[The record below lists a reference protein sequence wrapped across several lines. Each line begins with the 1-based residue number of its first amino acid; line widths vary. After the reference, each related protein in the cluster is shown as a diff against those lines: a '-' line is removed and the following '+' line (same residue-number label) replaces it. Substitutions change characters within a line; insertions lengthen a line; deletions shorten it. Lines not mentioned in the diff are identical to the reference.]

1 MKHYNKIR
9 YYFYYLW
16 WILVPLTIT
25 GILYDSLMSFIP
37 RIEGDAINSIKQQN
51 TDLIIK
57 SSLIFLGLTIFAQIN
72 RFLKRYLVRVF
83 SNKMNY
89 LMRNKCFNH
98 MLSLDMVFY
107 KQNKVGDI
115 LNKNTT
121 DISDTCESI
130 RKLTTEIF
138 DTVILMI
145 GYIVSYFLLDYKI
158 ALMSLPFVLIS
169 IIISLL
175 LKKKVYMTTKDY
187 KEYSSKFKDST
198 LNMLKNEIYFRGM
211 GVNEKYID
219 QYSKE
224 VDVLAKK
231 NVKNLVYKASM
242 ESIYSSIGFIGLFFV
257 LYFGLNNV
265 IDGTYDIGTF
275 TTILTT
281 FVLIANK
288 GSKVGKS
295 FNAYQGLKVTW
306 KRIKPFLED
315 DIEIEEEYQFN
326 SDGLSLI
333 DFSYSYDDFKTPT
346 ITYSFNKDE
355 KIGIVGRVHTGKS
368 TLLKSLTGLYEYD
381 GEAKLNGIDLK
392 DLFKSK
398 NQVIS
403 YCPSKESL
411 FKDSIANNIE
421 LGRDGNIKEALNSAC
436 LTDSQLDINTEINP
450 TMVNISGGQKQRLM
464 LARSL
469 YHQSNMY
476 LLDNPFSSLERSM
489 SESISNQV
497 LDMNGLFFIVTN
509 DENILKKLDR
519 IIYLND
525 GIAKID
531 TYFNLLKDDSFKSL
545 VEGDYDKEIT
555 LGIY

>member
-16 WILVPLTIT
+16 GILVPLTIT

-51 TDLIIK
+51 SDLIIK
-57 SSLIFLGLTIFAQIN
+57 SALIFLGLTIFVQIN

-98 MLSLDMVFY
+98 MLSLDMTFY
-107 KQNKVGDI
+107 EQNKVGDI

-198 LNMLKNEIYFRGM
+198 LNMLRNEIYFRGM

-224 VDVLAKK
+224 VDILAKK

-315 DIEIEEEYQFN
+315 DIEKEEEYQFN

-355 KIGIVGRVHTGKS
+355 KIGIVGRVHIGKS

-381 GEAKLNGIDLK
+381 GEAKFNGIDLK

-545 VEGDYDKEIT
+545 VEG
-555 LGIY
+555 

>member
-16 WILVPLTIT
+16 GILVPLTIT

-37 RIEGDAINSIKQQN
+37 RIQGDAINSIKQQN

-57 SSLIFLGLTIFAQIN
+57 SAMIFLGLTIFVQIN

-89 LMRNKCFNH
+89 LMKNKCFNH
-98 MLSLDMVFY
+98 MLSLDMAFY
-107 KQNKVGDI
+107 EQNKVGDI

-169 IIISLL
+169 IIISLF

-224 VDVLAKK
+224 VDILAKK

-265 IDGTYDIGTF
+265 IDGTYDIGIF

-288 GSKVGKS
+288 GAKFGKS

-315 DIEIEEEYQFN
+315 DIEKEEEYQFN

-545 VEGDYDKEIT
+545 VEG
-555 LGIY
+555 

>member
-16 WILVPLTIT
+16 GILVPLTIT

-57 SSLIFLGLTIFAQIN
+57 SSLIFLGLTIFVQIN

-98 MLSLDMVFY
+98 MLSLDMAFY
-107 KQNKVGDI
+107 EQNKVGDI

-224 VDVLAKK
+224 VDILAKK

-288 GSKVGKS
+288 GAKVGKS

-315 DIEIEEEYQFN
+315 DIEKEEEYQFN

-545 VEGDYDKEIT
+545 VEG
-555 LGIY
+555 

>member
-16 WILVPLTIT
+16 GILVPLTIT

-37 RIEGDAINSIKQQN
+37 RIQGDAINSIKQQN
-51 TDLIIK
+51 IDLIIK
-57 SSLIFLGLTIFAQIN
+57 SALIFLGLTIFVQIN

-98 MLSLDMVFY
+98 MLSLDMAFY
-107 KQNKVGDI
+107 EQNKVGDI

-169 IIISLL
+169 IIISLF

-211 GVNEKYID
+211 GVNEKYIN

-224 VDVLAKK
+224 VDILAKK

-265 IDGTYDIGTF
+265 IDGTYDIGIF

-288 GSKVGKS
+288 GAKVGKS

-315 DIEIEEEYQFN
+315 DIEKEEEYQFN

-545 VEGDYDKEIT
+545 VEG
-555 LGIY
+555 

>member
-16 WILVPLTIT
+16 GILVPLTIT

-57 SSLIFLGLTIFAQIN
+57 SALIFLGLTIFVQIN

-98 MLSLDMVFY
+98 MLSLDMAFY
-107 KQNKVGDI
+107 EQNKVGDI

-198 LNMLKNEIYFRGM
+198 LNMLRNEIYFRGM

-224 VDVLAKK
+224 VDILAKK

-242 ESIYSSIGFIGLFFV
+242 ESIYLSIGFIGLFFV

-315 DIEIEEEYQFN
+315 DIEKEEEYQFN

-497 LDMNGLFFIVTN
+497 LDMDGLFFIVTN

-525 GIAKID
+525 EIAKID

-545 VEGDYDKEIT
+545 VEG
-555 LGIY
+555 

>member
-1 MKHYNKIR
+1 
-9 YYFYYLW
+9 
-16 WILVPLTIT
+16 
-25 GILYDSLMSFIP
+25 
-37 RIEGDAINSIKQQN
+37 
-51 TDLIIK
+51 
-57 SSLIFLGLTIFAQIN
+57 
-72 RFLKRYLVRVF
+72 
-83 SNKMNY
+83 
-89 LMRNKCFNH
+89 
-98 MLSLDMVFY
+98 MVFY
-107 KQNKVGDI
+107 EQNKVGDI

-198 LNMLKNEIYFRGM
+198 LNMLRNEIYFRGM

-224 VDVLAKK
+224 VDILAKK

-265 IDGTYDIGTF
+265 IDETYDIGTF

-315 DIEIEEEYQFN
+315 DIEKEEEYQFN
-326 SDGLSLI
+326 
-333 DFSYSYDDFKTPT
+333 FKTPT

-421 LGRDGNIKEALNSAC
+421 LDRDGNIKEALNSAC

-531 TYFNLLKDDSFKSL
+531 TYFNLLKDESFKSL
-545 VEGDYDKEIT
+545 V
-555 LGIY
+555 

>member
-57 SSLIFLGLTIFAQIN
+57 SSLIFLGLTIFVQIN

-98 MLSLDMVFY
+98 MLSLDMAFY
-107 KQNKVGDI
+107 EQNKVGDI

-145 GYIVSYFLLDYKI
+145 GYMVSYFLLDYKI

-224 VDVLAKK
+224 VDILAKK

-288 GSKVGKS
+288 GAKVGKS

-306 KRIKPFLED
+306 RRIKPFLED
-315 DIEIEEEYQFN
+315 DIEKEEEYQFN

-545 VEGDYDKEIT
+545 VKG
-555 LGIY
+555 

>member
-16 WILVPLTIT
+16 GILVPLTIT

-37 RIEGDAINSIKQQN
+37 RIQGDAINSIKQQN

-57 SSLIFLGLTIFAQIN
+57 SSLIFLGLTIFLQIN

-98 MLSLDMVFY
+98 MLSLDMAFY
-107 KQNKVGDI
+107 EQNKVGDI

-145 GYIVSYFLLDYKI
+145 GYIVSYFLLDDKI

-224 VDVLAKK
+224 VDILAKK

-288 GSKVGKS
+288 GAKVGKS

-315 DIEIEEEYQFN
+315 DIEKEEEYQFN

-392 DLFKSK
+392 DLFKFK

-545 VEGDYDKEIT
+545 VEG
-555 LGIY
+555 

>member
-16 WILVPLTIT
+16 GILVLLTIT

-57 SSLIFLGLTIFAQIN
+57 SALIFLGLTIFVQIN

-98 MLSLDMVFY
+98 MLSLNMVFY

-224 VDVLAKK
+224 VDILAKK

-315 DIEIEEEYQFN
+315 DIEKEEEYQFN

-436 LTDSQLDINTEINP
+436 LTDSQLDMNTEINP

-509 DENILKKLDR
+509 DENILKKLNR

-545 VEGDYDKEIT
+545 VEG
-555 LGIY
+555 

>member
-16 WILVPLTIT
+16 GILVPLTIT

-37 RIEGDAINSIKQQN
+37 RIQGDAINSIKQQN

-57 SSLIFLGLTIFAQIN
+57 SALIFLGLTIFVQIN

-98 MLSLDMVFY
+98 MLSLDMAFY
-107 KQNKVGDI
+107 EQNKVGDI

-211 GVNEKYID
+211 GVNEKYIN

-224 VDVLAKK
+224 VDILAKK

-288 GSKVGKS
+288 GAKVGKS

-315 DIEIEEEYQFN
+315 DIEKEEEYQFN

-489 SESISNQV
+489 SESISHQV

-545 VEGDYDKEIT
+545 VEG
-555 LGIY
+555 

>member
-16 WILVPLTIT
+16 GILVPLTVT

-57 SSLIFLGLTIFAQIN
+57 SVLIFLGLTIFAQIN

-175 LKKKVYMTTKDY
+175 LKKRVYMTTKDY

-224 VDVLAKK
+224 VDILAKK

-315 DIEIEEEYQFN
+315 DIEKEEEYQFN

-436 LTDSQLDINTEINP
+436 LTDSQLDFNTEINP

-545 VEGDYDKEIT
+545 VEG
-555 LGIY
+555 

>member
-16 WILVPLTIT
+16 GILVPLTIT

-57 SSLIFLGLTIFAQIN
+57 SSLIFLGLTIFVQIN

-98 MLSLDMVFY
+98 MLSLDMAFY
-107 KQNKVGDI
+107 EQNKVGDI

-224 VDVLAKK
+224 VDILAKK

-288 GSKVGKS
+288 GAKVGKS

-315 DIEIEEEYQFN
+315 DIEKEEEYQFN

-525 GIAKID
+525 GIVKID

-545 VEGDYDKEIT
+545 VEG
-555 LGIY
+555 

>member
-16 WILVPLTIT
+16 GILVPLTIT

-57 SSLIFLGLTIFAQIN
+57 SALIFLGLTIFVQIN

-224 VDVLAKK
+224 VDILAKK

-315 DIEIEEEYQFN
+315 DIEKEEEYQFN

-497 LDMNGLFFIVTN
+497 LDMNGLLFIVTN

-531 TYFNLLKDDSFKSL
+531 TYINLLKDDSFKSL
-545 VEGDYDKEIT
+545 VEG
-555 LGIY
+555 

>member
-9 YYFYYLW
+9 YYFYYLLG
-16 WILVPLTIT
+16 ILVPLTIT

-37 RIEGDAINSIKQQN
+37 RIQGDAINSIKQQN

-57 SSLIFLGLTIFAQIN
+57 SSLIFLGLTIFVQIN

-98 MLSLDMVFY
+98 MLSLDMAFY
-107 KQNKVGDI
+107 EQNKVGDI

-169 IIISLL
+169 IIISLF

-224 VDVLAKK
+224 VDILAKK

-288 GSKVGKS
+288 GAKVGKS

-315 DIEIEEEYQFN
+315 DIEKEEEYQFN

-403 YCPSKESL
+403 YCPSKGFL
-411 FKDSIANNIE
+411 FKDSIVNNIE

-545 VEGDYDKEIT
+545 VEG
-555 LGIY
+555 

>member
-16 WILVPLTIT
+16 GILVPLTIT

-37 RIEGDAINSIKQQN
+37 RIQGDAINSIKQQN

-57 SSLIFLGLTIFAQIN
+57 SALIFLGLTIFVQIN

-98 MLSLDMVFY
+98 MLSLDMAFY
-107 KQNKVGDI
+107 EQNKVGDI

-169 IIISLL
+169 IIISLF

-224 VDVLAKK
+224 VDILAKK
-231 NVKNLVYKASM
+231 NVKNLVFKASM

-288 GSKVGKS
+288 GAKVGKS

-315 DIEIEEEYQFN
+315 DIEKEEEYQFN

-411 FKDSIANNIE
+411 FKDSIVNNIE

-545 VEGDYDKEIT
+545 VEG
-555 LGIY
+555 

>member
-57 SSLIFLGLTIFAQIN
+57 SSLIFLGLTIFVQIN

-98 MLSLDMVFY
+98 MLSLNMAFY
-107 KQNKVGDI
+107 EQNKVGDI

-169 IIISLL
+169 IIISLF

-211 GVNEKYID
+211 GVNEKYIN

-224 VDVLAKK
+224 VDILAKK

-257 LYFGLNNV
+257 LYFGLDNV

-288 GSKVGKS
+288 GAKVGKS

-315 DIEIEEEYQFN
+315 DIEKEEEYQFN

-392 DLFKSK
+392 DLFKAK

-411 FKDSIANNIE
+411 FKDSIVNNIE

-545 VEGDYDKEIT
+545 VEG
-555 LGIY
+555 

>member
-16 WILVPLTIT
+16 GILVPLTIT

-57 SSLIFLGLTIFAQIN
+57 SALIFLGLTIFVQIN

-98 MLSLDMVFY
+98 MLSLDMAFY
-107 KQNKVGDI
+107 EQNKVGDI

-169 IIISLL
+169 IIISLF

-224 VDVLAKK
+224 VDILAKK

-315 DIEIEEEYQFN
+315 DIEKEEEYQFN

-489 SESISNQV
+489 SEFISNQV

-545 VEGDYDKEIT
+545 VEG
-555 LGIY
+555 

>member
-16 WILVPLTIT
+16 GILVPLTIT

-37 RIEGDAINSIKQQN
+37 RIQGDAINSIKQQN

-57 SSLIFLGLTIFAQIN
+57 SALIFLGLTIFVQIN

-98 MLSLDMVFY
+98 MLSLDMAFY
-107 KQNKVGDI
+107 EQNKVGDI

-169 IIISLL
+169 IIISLF

-224 VDVLAKK
+224 VDILAKK

-288 GSKVGKS
+288 GAKVGKS

-315 DIEIEEEYQFN
+315 DIEKEEEYQFN

-403 YCPSKESL
+403 YCPSKEFL
-411 FKDSIANNIE
+411 FKDSIVNNIE

-545 VEGDYDKEIT
+545 VEG
-555 LGIY
+555 

>member
-16 WILVPLTIT
+16 GILVPLTIT

-57 SSLIFLGLTIFAQIN
+57 SALIFLGLTIFVQIN

-98 MLSLDMVFY
+98 MLSLDMAFY
-107 KQNKVGDI
+107 EQNKVGDI

-169 IIISLL
+169 IIISLF

-224 VDVLAKK
+224 VDILAKK

-288 GSKVGKS
+288 GAKVGKS

-315 DIEIEEEYQFN
+315 DIEKEEEYQFN

-545 VEGDYDKEIT
+545 VEG
-555 LGIY
+555 

>member
-16 WILVPLTIT
+16 GILVPLTIT

-51 TDLIIK
+51 ADLIIK
-57 SSLIFLGLTIFAQIN
+57 SALIFLGLTIFVQIN

-98 MLSLDMVFY
+98 MLSLDMAFY
-107 KQNKVGDI
+107 EQNKVGDI

-169 IIISLL
+169 IIISLF

-224 VDVLAKK
+224 VDILAKK

-288 GSKVGKS
+288 GAKVGKS

-315 DIEIEEEYQFN
+315 DIEKEEEYQFN

-509 DENILKKLDR
+509 DENILKKLDK

-545 VEGDYDKEIT
+545 VEG
-555 LGIY
+555 

>member
-16 WILVPLTIT
+16 GILVPLTIT

-57 SSLIFLGLTIFAQIN
+57 SALIFLGLTIFVQIN

-98 MLSLDMVFY
+98 MLSLDMAFY
-107 KQNKVGDI
+107 EQNKVGDI

-224 VDVLAKK
+224 IDILAKK

-265 IDGTYDIGTF
+265 IDGTYDIGIF

-315 DIEIEEEYQFN
+315 DIEKEEEYQFN

-469 YHQSNMY
+469 YYQSNMY

-545 VEGDYDKEIT
+545 VEG
-555 LGIY
+555 

>member
-16 WILVPLTIT
+16 GILVPLTIT

-57 SSLIFLGLTIFAQIN
+57 SSLIFLGLTIFVQIN

-98 MLSLDMVFY
+98 MLSLDMAFY
-107 KQNKVGDI
+107 EQNKVGDI

-138 DTVILMI
+138 DRVILMI

-224 VDVLAKK
+224 VDILAKK

-288 GSKVGKS
+288 GAKVGKS

-315 DIEIEEEYQFN
+315 DIEKEEEYQFN

-368 TLLKSLTGLYEYD
+368 TFLKSLTGLYEYD

-509 DENILKKLDR
+509 DENILKKLDK

-545 VEGDYDKEIT
+545 VEG
-555 LGIY
+555 

>member
-16 WILVPLTIT
+16 GILVPLTIT

-57 SSLIFLGLTIFAQIN
+57 SSLIFLGLTIFVQIN

-98 MLSLDMVFY
+98 MLSLDMAFY
-107 KQNKVGDI
+107 EQNKVGDI

-169 IIISLL
+169 IIISLF

-224 VDVLAKK
+224 VDILAKK

-288 GSKVGKS
+288 GAKVGKS

-315 DIEIEEEYQFN
+315 DIEKEEEYQFN

-392 DLFKSK
+392 DLFKFK

-403 YCPSKESL
+403 YCPSKEFL
-411 FKDSIANNIE
+411 FKDSIVNNIE

-545 VEGDYDKEIT
+545 VEG
-555 LGIY
+555 

>member
-1 MKHYNKIR
+1 MKYYNKIR

-16 WILVPLTIT
+16 GILVPLTIT

-37 RIEGDAINSIKQQN
+37 RIQGDAINSIKQQN

-57 SSLIFLGLTIFAQIN
+57 SALIFLGLTIFVQIN

-98 MLSLDMVFY
+98 MLSLDMAFY
-107 KQNKVGDI
+107 EQNKVGDI

-169 IIISLL
+169 IIISLF

-224 VDVLAKK
+224 VDILAKK

-288 GSKVGKS
+288 GAKVGKS

-315 DIEIEEEYQFN
+315 DIEKEEEYQFN

-545 VEGDYDKEIT
+545 VEG
-555 LGIY
+555 

>member
-16 WILVPLTIT
+16 GILVPLTIT

-37 RIEGDAINSIKQQN
+37 RIQGDAINSIKQQN

-57 SSLIFLGLTIFAQIN
+57 SSLIFLGLTIFVQIN

-98 MLSLDMVFY
+98 MLSLDMAFY
-107 KQNKVGDI
+107 EQNKVGDI

-169 IIISLL
+169 IIISLF

-211 GVNEKYID
+211 GVNEKYIN

-224 VDVLAKK
+224 VDILAKK

-288 GSKVGKS
+288 GAKVGKS

-315 DIEIEEEYQFN
+315 DIEKEEEYQFN

-545 VEGDYDKEIT
+545 VEG
-555 LGIY
+555 

>member
-16 WILVPLTIT
+16 GILVPLTIT

-37 RIEGDAINSIKQQN
+37 RIQGDAINSIKQQN

-57 SSLIFLGLTIFAQIN
+57 SALIFLGLTIFVQIN

-98 MLSLDMVFY
+98 MLSLDMAFY
-107 KQNKVGDI
+107 EQNKVGDI

-169 IIISLL
+169 IIISLF

-224 VDVLAKK
+224 VDILAKK

-288 GSKVGKS
+288 GAKVGKS

-315 DIEIEEEYQFN
+315 DIEKEEEYQFN

-436 LTDSQLDINTEINP
+436 LTDSQLDINAEINP

-545 VEGDYDKEIT
+545 VEG
-555 LGIY
+555 

>member
-16 WILVPLTIT
+16 GILVPLTIT

-57 SSLIFLGLTIFAQIN
+57 SLLIFLGLTIFVQIN

-257 LYFGLNNV
+257 LYFGLNNI

-315 DIEIEEEYQFN
+315 DIEKEEEYQFN

-436 LTDSQLDINTEINP
+436 LIDSQLDMNTEINP

-545 VEGDYDKEIT
+545 VEG
-555 LGIY
+555 

>member
-16 WILVPLTIT
+16 GILVPLTIT

-57 SSLIFLGLTIFAQIN
+57 SALIFLGLTIFVQIN

-89 LMRNKCFNH
+89 LMRNKCFNY

-107 KQNKVGDI
+107 EQNKVGDI

-224 VDVLAKK
+224 VDILAKK

-288 GSKVGKS
+288 GAKVGKS

-315 DIEIEEEYQFN
+315 DIEKEEEYQFN

-497 LDMNGLFFIVTN
+497 LDMDGLFFIVTN

-525 GIAKID
+525 GIVKID

-545 VEGDYDKEIT
+545 VEG
-555 LGIY
+555 

>member
-16 WILVPLTIT
+16 GILVPLTIT

-37 RIEGDAINSIKQQN
+37 RIQGDAINSIKQQN

-57 SSLIFLGLTIFAQIN
+57 SALIFLGLTIFVQIN

-98 MLSLDMVFY
+98 MLSLDMAFY
-107 KQNKVGDI
+107 EQNKVGDI

-169 IIISLL
+169 IIISLF

-224 VDVLAKK
+224 VDILAKK

-281 FVLIANK
+281 FALIANK
-288 GSKVGKS
+288 GAKVGKS

-315 DIEIEEEYQFN
+315 DIEKEEEYQFN

-403 YCPSKESL
+403 YCPSKEFL
-411 FKDSIANNIE
+411 FKDSIVNNIE

-476 LLDNPFSSLERSM
+476 LLDNPFSSLERFM

-545 VEGDYDKEIT
+545 VEG
-555 LGIY
+555 

>member
-9 YYFYYLW
+9 YYFYYLLG
-16 WILVPLTIT
+16 ILVPLTIT

-37 RIEGDAINSIKQQN
+37 RIQGDAINSIKQQN

-57 SSLIFLGLTIFAQIN
+57 SALIFLGLTIFVQIN

-89 LMRNKCFNH
+89 LIRNKCFNH
-98 MLSLDMVFY
+98 MLSLDMAFY
-107 KQNKVGDI
+107 EQNKVGDI

-224 VDVLAKK
+224 VDILAKK

-281 FVLIANK
+281 FALIANK
-288 GSKVGKS
+288 GAKVGKS

-315 DIEIEEEYQFN
+315 DIEKEEEYQFN

-403 YCPSKESL
+403 YCPSKEFL
-411 FKDSIANNIE
+411 FKDSIVNNIE

-476 LLDNPFSSLERSM
+476 LLDNPFSSLERFM

-545 VEGDYDKEIT
+545 VEG
-555 LGIY
+555 

>member
-16 WILVPLTIT
+16 GILVPLTIT

-57 SSLIFLGLTIFAQIN
+57 SSLIFLGLTIFVQIN

-98 MLSLDMVFY
+98 MFSLDMVFY
-107 KQNKVGDI
+107 EQNKVGDI

-169 IIISLL
+169 IIISLF

-224 VDVLAKK
+224 VDILAKK

-295 FNAYQGLKVTW
+295 FNAYQRLKVTW

-315 DIEIEEEYQFN
+315 DIEKEEEYQFN

-489 SESISNQV
+489 SESISNRV

-545 VEGDYDKEIT
+545 VEG
-555 LGIY
+555 

>member
-57 SSLIFLGLTIFAQIN
+57 SALIFLGLTIFVQIN

-98 MLSLDMVFY
+98 MLSLDMAFY
-107 KQNKVGDI
+107 EQNKVGDI

-145 GYIVSYFLLDYKI
+145 GYMVSYFLLDYKI

-211 GVNEKYID
+211 GVNEKYIN

-224 VDVLAKK
+224 VDILAKK

-288 GSKVGKS
+288 GAKFGKS

-315 DIEIEEEYQFN
+315 DIEKEEEYQFN

-411 FKDSIANNIE
+411 FKDSIVNNIE

-545 VEGDYDKEIT
+545 VEG
-555 LGIY
+555 

>member
-16 WILVPLTIT
+16 GILVPLTIT

-57 SSLIFLGLTIFAQIN
+57 SALIFLGLTIFVQIN

-98 MLSLDMVFY
+98 MLSLDMAFY
-107 KQNKVGDI
+107 EQNKVGDI

-169 IIISLL
+169 IIISLF

-224 VDVLAKK
+224 VDILAKK
-231 NVKNLVYKASM
+231 NVKNLVFKASM

-257 LYFGLNNV
+257 LYFGLNND

-288 GSKVGKS
+288 GAKVGKS

-315 DIEIEEEYQFN
+315 DIEKEEEYQFN

-509 DENILKKLDR
+509 DENILKKLDK

-545 VEGDYDKEIT
+545 VEG
-555 LGIY
+555 

>member
-16 WILVPLTIT
+16 GILVPLTIT

-37 RIEGDAINSIKQQN
+37 RIQGDAINSIKQQN

-57 SSLIFLGLTIFAQIN
+57 SSLIFLGLTIFVQIN

-98 MLSLDMVFY
+98 MLSLDMAFY
-107 KQNKVGDI
+107 EQNKVGDI

-224 VDVLAKK
+224 VDILAKK

-275 TTILTT
+275 TTILTA

-315 DIEIEEEYQFN
+315 DIEKEEEYQFN

-545 VEGDYDKEIT
+545 VEG
-555 LGIY
+555 

>member
-16 WILVPLTIT
+16 GILVPLTIT

-57 SSLIFLGLTIFAQIN
+57 SALIFLGLTIFVQIN

-98 MLSLDMVFY
+98 MLSLDMAFY
-107 KQNKVGDI
+107 EQNKVGDI

-224 VDVLAKK
+224 VDILAKK

-315 DIEIEEEYQFN
+315 DIEKEEEYQFN

-476 LLDNPFSSLERSM
+476 LLDNPFSSLEKSM

-545 VEGDYDKEIT
+545 VEG
-555 LGIY
+555 

>member
-16 WILVPLTIT
+16 VILVPLTIT

-37 RIEGDAINSIKQQN
+37 RIQGDAINSIKQQN

-57 SSLIFLGLTIFAQIN
+57 SSLIFLGLTIFVQIN

-98 MLSLDMVFY
+98 MLSLDMAFY
-107 KQNKVGDI
+107 EQNKVGDI

-224 VDVLAKK
+224 VDILAKK

-288 GSKVGKS
+288 GAKVGKS

-315 DIEIEEEYQFN
+315 DIEKEEEYQFN

-403 YCPSKESL
+403 YCPSKEFL
-411 FKDSIANNIE
+411 FKDSIVNNIE

-476 LLDNPFSSLERSM
+476 LLDNPFSSLERFM

-545 VEGDYDKEIT
+545 VEG
-555 LGIY
+555 

>member
-16 WILVPLTIT
+16 GILVPLTIT

-57 SSLIFLGLTIFAQIN
+57 SALIFLGLTIFVQIN

-98 MLSLDMVFY
+98 MLSLDMAFY
-107 KQNKVGDI
+107 EQNKVGDI

-169 IIISLL
+169 IIISLF

-211 GVNEKYID
+211 GVNAKYIN

-224 VDVLAKK
+224 VDILAKK

-288 GSKVGKS
+288 GAKVGKS

-315 DIEIEEEYQFN
+315 DIEKEEEYQFN

-545 VEGDYDKEIT
+545 VEG
-555 LGIY
+555 

>member
-16 WILVPLTIT
+16 GILVPLTVT
-25 GILYDSLMSFIP
+25 GILYDSLISFIP

-57 SSLIFLGLTIFAQIN
+57 SVLIFLGLTIFVQIN

-421 LGRDGNIKEALNSAC
+421 LGRNGNIKEALNSAC

-469 YHQSNMY
+469 YHQANMY

-497 LDMNGLFFIVTN
+497 LDMNGLFFLVTN

-545 VEGDYDKEIT
+545 VEG
-555 LGIY
+555 